1 MTISLTCPDCFKDY
15 RVRDEFAGKRV
26 KCKACGSTIHITKPA
41 SADSEDDDFLSL
53 LSDAA
58 QQAATA
64 ETLGGSGVNVL
75 PPRVGGAKQ
84 TRPADSEARPQRK
97 KRKKK
102 SRHRDPMVG
111 LARLFQIGLAIAGLF
126 LLCGLFVPHVGL
138 MSCLIL
144 MGVIS
149 VGQLIGGLWVWA
161 LAFQEDIVCGLLFFV
176 PFYGLYYLITRW
188 EDAPPFWLV
197 GYGLLASFTL
207 QGYLYFLL
215 PMMTS

>member
-1 MTISLTCPDCFKDY
+1 MTISLTCPDCFRDY
-15 RVRDEFAGKRV
+15 RVRDELAGKRV
-26 KCKACGSTIHITKPA
+26 KCKACGSKIHITKPA
-41 SADSEDDDFLSL
+41 SVVSEDDDFLNT

-58 QQAATA
+58 KQEATA
-64 ETLGGSGVNVL
+64 DALGGYDANVL
-75 PPRVGGAKQ
+75 PPRMGGAK
-84 TRPADSEARPQRK
+84 TSGPANSEASPQRK

-102 SRHRDPMVG
+102 SRNRDPMAG
-111 LARLFQIGLAIAGLF
+111 LARLFQFGLAVAGLL

-144 MGVIS
+144 MGIVS
-149 VGQLIGGLWVWA
+149 VGQGIGALWVWI

-197 GYGLLASFTL
+197 GYGFLASLTL
-207 QGYLYFLL
+207 QGYLFFLL
-215 PMMTS
+215 PVMAS